1 MSEATKIEVNVR
13 GGKLP
18 VWDREG
24 GQTTLVFLHFWG
36 GSHRTFDQVI
46 ARLADDCR
54 AVSYDH
60 RGWGA
65 ARELPGPY
73 GIVELADDALTIV
86 ADLGLERYVLVG
98 HSMGAKAAQLAASRR
113 PEGLAALALIAP
125 APPRPAVDAETA
137 AGFAHAFDS
146 RDEVGASIEH
156 LLTEHPLPRG
166 LLEEVIDDALNSN
179 RDAQLAWP
187 LDGMT
192 MDITAAAGA
201 IDVPVVVLAG
211 RQDKVES
218 LESLRSNLLPFI
230 PDAAM
235 TILEGTGHL
244 SPLEVPRQIAR
255 ELGSLINR
263 VNERV

>member
-1 MSEATKIEVNVR
+1 MGEAIKIEVNVR
-13 GGKLP
+13 AGKLP
-18 VWDREG
+18 VWAREG

-46 ARLADDCR
+46 ARLEDGCC

-73 GIVELADDALTIV
+73 GIEELADDALMIV
-86 ADLGLERYVLVG
+86 AELGLERYVLVG
-98 HSMGAKAAQLAASRR
+98 HSMGGKAAQLAASRR
-113 PEGLAALALIAP
+113 PEGLAALSLIAP
-125 APPRPAVDAETA
+125 APPRPEVDIETP

-146 RDEVGASIEH
+146 RDAVGASIEQ
-156 LLTEHPLPRG
+156 LLTEHPLPPR
-166 LLEEVIDDALNSN
+166 LREEVIDDALNSSH
-179 RDAQLAWP
+179 DAQPAWA

-192 MDITAAAGA
+192 RDITAAAGA

-218 LESLRSNLLPFI
+218 LESLQRNLLPFI
-230 PDAAM
+230 PGARM

-255 ELGSLINR
+255 ELDSLVNR
-263 VNERV
+263 VNGRG

>member
-1 MSEATKIEVNVR
+1 MLRREPEPMSEAIKIEVNVR

-18 VWDREG
+18 VWAREG

-46 ARLADDCR
+46 AQLGDGCR

-73 GIVELADDALTIV
+73 GIEELADDALTIV
-86 ADLGLERYVLVG
+86 AELGLERYVLVG
-98 HSMGAKAAQLAASRR
+98 HSMGAKAAQLPASRR
-113 PEGLAALALIAP
+113 PEGLAAVALIAC
-125 APPRPAVDAETA
+125 APPRPAVDVETA
-137 AGFAHAFDS
+137 AGFAQTFDS
-146 RDEVGASIEH
+146 RDAVGASIEH
-156 LLTEHPLPRG
+156 LLTEHHLPPGVR
-166 LLEEVIDDALNSN
+166 EEVIEDALNSN

-192 MDITAAAGA
+192 TDITAAAGA
-201 IDVPVVVLAG
+201 FNVPVVVLAG

-218 LESLRSNLLPFI
+218 SRACKAICCRSFPMR
-230 PDAAM
+230 A
-235 TILEGTGHL
+235 
-244 SPLEVPRQIAR
+244 
-255 ELGSLINR
+255 
-263 VNERV
+263 